1 MAGINFLYEEYKKNP
16 KRIEELLLG
25 EIEISEKLDGSRFL
39 VQAYKGELKFFKRK
53 DAHITSI
60 DRTLSKYYEK
70 AIIHFENLPNEK
82 IAKFPDGWRFGMEY
96 FPNLQPV
103 TISYEKLP
111 LNHLVLT
118 DIQVRDPRDK
128 TVDVITDKKT
138 LSEWADILEIERPPI
153 IFEGKLSDV
162 QVRKILD
169 FLNTPYSSL
178 IKRFKTENFTG
189 FILTM
194 LSPSL
199 KSSFLNNNLEKEID
213 GLVFRFDG
221 KEAYRV
227 SNPEVVLSKS
237 EKKEQKP
244 SDIYNLTLVILQE
257 FLTSIDFKKIKLKEK
272 SFEERY
278 IEFISK
284 VFNLFT
290 HSSEYKKNFT
300 GEVDF
305 ELPRFLTREESGV
318 NFKFVKDPETLE
330 LLKVSNTNREL
341 FKILLAS
348 MRSHKRKASGFFSK
362 ELISH
367 HNELVDKIADY
378 INSNL
383 KESFFTFEEFRNV
396 FLGESNMW
404 QEYGKDTGDDV
415 ENISEAESVKQPLD
429 LSVFKSPNVSL
440 DESHFPSFQH
450 VTKSQEYDNIKPS
463 IDVLKRMFTEPE
475 KKDELKKT
483 NGVCLMKGKFL
494 PIHNGHL
501 SIIEDACK
509 ESGAKVFLIIMNRRS
524 EPLGISRELHRS
536 MLDAITKDNKNIH
549 GYEFSDGRSM
559 EEICSSLPKSVSP
572 VCFSGS
578 PDECEDVVCQMGDD
592 FRTIPA
598 TRHISSKTVLEKIK
612 NEDYDG
618 YKKLVPASLH
628 NYFYKIKNEMHNE

>member
-70 AIIHFENLPNEK
+70 AITHFENLPNEK

-138 LSEWADILEIERPPI
+138 LSEWAGILEIERPPI

-404 QEYGKDTGDDV
+404 QEYG
-415 ENISEAESVKQPLD
+415 
-429 LSVFKSPNVSL
+429 
-440 DESHFPSFQH
+440 
-450 VTKSQEYDNIKPS
+450 
-463 IDVLKRMFTEPE
+463 
-475 KKDELKKT
+475 
-483 NGVCLMKGKFL
+483 
-494 PIHNGHL
+494 
-501 SIIEDACK
+501 
-509 ESGAKVFLIIMNRRS
+509 
-524 EPLGISRELHRS
+524 
-536 MLDAITKDNKNIH
+536 
-549 GYEFSDGRSM
+549 
-559 EEICSSLPKSVSP
+559 
-572 VCFSGS
+572 
-578 PDECEDVVCQMGDD
+578 
-592 FRTIPA
+592 
-598 TRHISSKTVLEKIK
+598 
-612 NEDYDG
+612 
-618 YKKLVPASLH
+618 
-628 NYFYKIKNEMHNE
+628 